1 MNDAR
6 NRKRQLLIVS
16 VLIGLT
22 ILLVSIA
29 VAMVR

>member
-16 VLIGLT
+16 VLIGLA

>member
-1 MNDAR
+1 
-6 NRKRQLLIVS
+6 LLIVS

>member
-6 NRKRQLLIVS
+6 NHKRQLLIVS
-16 VLIGLT
+16 VLIGLA